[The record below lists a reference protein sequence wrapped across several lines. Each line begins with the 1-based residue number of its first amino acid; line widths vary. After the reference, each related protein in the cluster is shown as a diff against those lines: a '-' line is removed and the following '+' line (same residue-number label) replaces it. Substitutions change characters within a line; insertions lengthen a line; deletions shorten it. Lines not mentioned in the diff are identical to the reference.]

1 MQRAL
6 KEKTSKKEEI
16 DVPNV
21 TQSTSHVPAEQK
33 NRRMYT
39 VEEKQDNNFLTI
51 QWWQIYREIDNL
63 QQVWTSV
70 STSGRKMSSITYKGF
85 ITFQLNITLMGY
97 EHFGKADTSY
107 IPFLASLGYKNIL
120 VMMRLYCALASLL
133 LFVAVSRKTFCEER
147 NRSRYCWFMS
157 KTISG

>member
-1 MQRAL
+1 MHRAL
-6 KEKTSKKEEI
+6 REKTSKKEEI

-85 ITFQLNITLMGY
+85 ITFQLNITLM
-97 EHFGKADTSY
+97 SY
-107 IPFLASLGYKNIL
+107 TNTLEKLIL
-120 VMMRLYCALASLL
+120 VIFLS
-133 LFVAVSRKTFCEER
+133 
-147 NRSRYCWFMS
+147 
-157 KTISG
+157 